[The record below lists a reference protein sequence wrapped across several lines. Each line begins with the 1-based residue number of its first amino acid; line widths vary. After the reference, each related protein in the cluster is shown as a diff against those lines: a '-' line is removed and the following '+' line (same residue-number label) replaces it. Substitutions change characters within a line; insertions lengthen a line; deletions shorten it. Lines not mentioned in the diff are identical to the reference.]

1 MIRGIYISAS
11 GMLAESLRTDV
22 ISNNL
27 ANVGTSGFK
36 KDFAVTKD
44 YASRDIRRINDGLT
58 EPEIGSMGAGVWV
71 DAIATLHTGGI
82 MKVTGNQLDVAI
94 DGKGYFAVETPAG
107 VRYTR
112 NGAFMRSAEGEL
124 VTSDGYRVQ
133 GQNGPILLN
142 EVGPITISEDGRI
155 FVNNVE
161 SNQFQ
166 LYSFTEENRLR
177 KQGAMY
183 FAPPDGVAAEPST
196 PTLRQ
201 GYLELSNVNVV
212 GEMVNLIAGYRAYE
226 TNSKAVQTHDA
237 LLDKAVN
244 EVARL

>member
-1 MIRGIYISAS
+1 MIRGIYIAAS

-36 KDFAVTKD
+36 KDFAITKD
-44 YASRDIRRINDGLT
+44 YASRDIRRINDGQR
-58 EPEIGSMGAGVWV
+58 EPEIGQMGAGVWV
-71 DAIATLHTGGI
+71 DTIATLHSGGI
-82 MKVTGNQLDVAI
+82 MRVTGNQLDVAI
-94 DGKGYFAVETPAG
+94 DGKGYFAVDTPAG
-107 VRYTR
+107 TRYTR
-112 NGAFMRSAEGEL
+112 SGAFVRNAEGEL
-124 VTSDGYRVQ
+124 VTADGYRVQ
-133 GQNGPILLN
+133 GQSGPIVLN
-142 EVGPITISEDGRI
+142 EVGPISISEDGRI
-155 FVNNVE
+155 FVDNVE

-166 LYSFTEENRLR
+166 LYSFEEENRLR
-177 KQGAMY
+177 KQGANF
-183 FAPPDGVAAEPST
+183 FAPPEGVVAQAAT
-196 PTLRQ
+196 PILRQ

-212 GEMVNLIAGYRAYE
+212 SEMVNLIAGYRAYE